1 MTIAACKALL
11 SLPHDFK
18 TFPTFLS
25 DSALMQL
32 ISNPLYV
39 AGALLLLIVISEWLA
54 QKKFLRHLGSAL
66 IVIILAA
73 ILANIHVIPSSQ
85 QPPPLYDQVFRY
97 VAPLGIF
104 FLLLDVKLK
113 NLRYAGVPML
123 ATFLLGSLCTMVG
136 AVVSY
141 YLVSPSDHHVNYAPA
156 VAGMYTGTY
165 IGGSANLNAIAIQYG
180 VNKDGNLFA
189 AINAVDN
196 IITTI
201 WIMAT
206 LILPSILQKLFPRK
220 RQIPPREENE
230 STDELMQ
237 HILSKKERVDVT
249 GISILL
255 FLGVA
260 SLLISNVISFYI
272 PQIPSILTLT
282 TIALILAQ
290 IPALQNIRGG
300 KVLGYFLILL
310 FLAVIGAY
318 CDLHALRQSGTM
330 AAILLLW
337 VTILVLIHAILLF
350 TIAGLLRQDWDIVS
364 IASNANIGGTA
375 SAAVCANSL
384 GRHDL
389 QLPGL
394 LAGAV
399 SNAIGTY
406 AGILVVEILK

>member
-1 MTIAACKALL
+1 MR
-11 SLPHDFK
+11 
-18 TFPTFLS
+18 
-25 DSALMQL
+25 L
-32 ISNPLYV
+32 ILNPVYIV
-39 AGALLLLIVISEWLA
+39 SVLLLLMVVSEWLA
-54 QKKFLRHLGSAL
+54 RKKFFTHIGSAL

-73 ILANIHVIPSSQ
+73 ILANLHIIPSSQ
-85 QPPPLYDQVFRY
+85 NPPAVYDQVFRY

-113 NLRYAGVPML
+113 NLRYAGLPMM
-123 ATFLLGSLCTMVG
+123 ATFLLGSLCTMIG

-141 YLVSPSDHHVNYAPA
+141 IIIAPPVHHIAYAPA

-180 VNKDGNLFA
+180 VVKDGNLFA

-196 IITTI
+196 IITTL

-206 LILPSILQKLFPRK
+206 LILPSVLQKIFPRK
-220 RQIPPREENE
+220 KVIPPQQED
-230 STDELMQ
+230 SSSDELMQ
-237 HILSKKERVDVT
+237 QILSRKEAVDVQ
-249 GISILL
+249 GISMLL
-255 FLGVA
+255 FMGVA
-260 SLLISNVISFYI
+260 SLLTATIISFYI
-272 PQIPSILTLT
+272 PQIPSMLTLT

-290 IPALQNIRGG
+290 IPAVQKIKGG

-318 CDLHALRQSGTM
+318 CDIHALRQSGEIAGT
-330 AAILLLW
+330 LLLW
-337 VTILVLIHAILLF
+337 VTILVSIHAILLF
-350 TIAGLLRQDWDIVS
+350 GIAGLLRQDWDIVS
-364 IASNANIGGTA
+364 IASNANIGGT
-375 SAAVCANSL
+375 STAAVCANSL

-389 QLPGL
+389 QLPGI

-399 SNAIGTY
+399 GNAIGTY

>member
-1 MTIAACKALL
+1 
-11 SLPHDFK
+11 
-18 TFPTFLS
+18 
-25 DSALMQL
+25 MQL
-32 ISNPLYV
+32 ILNPVYI
-39 AGALLLLIVISEWLA
+39 AASLLLLMVASEWLA
-54 QKKFLRHLGSAL
+54 QKKFFRHLGSAL

-73 ILANIHVIPSSQ
+73 IFANVHLIPSSQ
-85 QPPPLYDQVFRY
+85 NAPPLYGQIFKY

-104 FLLLDVKLK
+104 FLLLDIKLK
-113 NLRYAGVPML
+113 NLRYAGIPML
-123 ATFLLGSLCTMVG
+123 ATFLLGSICTMVG
-136 AVVSY
+136 AVASY
-141 YLVSPSDHHVNYAPA
+141 YIISPSTHHVNYAPA

-206 LILPSILQKLFPRK
+206 LILPSILQKIFPHK
-220 RQIPPREENE
+220 KQIPPHQQND
-230 STDELMQ
+230 SSDELMQ
-237 HILSKKERVDVT
+237 QILSKKEAVDVQ
-249 GISILL
+249 GISVLL
-255 FLGVA
+255 FLGLG
-260 SLLISNVISFYI
+260 SLLVSTIISFYV
-272 PQIPSILTLT
+272 PQVPSILTLT

-290 IPALQNIRGG
+290 VPAVQKVKGG
-300 KVLGYFLILL
+300 RVIGYFLILL

-318 CDLHALRQSGTM
+318 CDVHALKQSG
-330 AAILLLW
+330 AVAGILLLW

-350 TIAGLLRQDWDIVS
+350 TIAGLFKQDWDIVS

-399 SNAIGTY
+399 GNAIGTY